1 MLYKEAVK
9 KNFAQRAFLE
19 MFVDERFKFI
29 GNAQLWLSVKWI
41 IESGYLINE
50 RHYATTFPRQ
60 KGSVIGIVLRDI
72 ASEKTIPKTE
82 PFREN

>member
-1 MLYKEAVK
+1 MLYKKTVK

-19 MFVDERFKFI
+19 MFVGKRFKLI

-50 RHYATTFPRQ
+50 RHYATTFPRR
-60 KGSVIGIVLRDI
+60 KSSVINVFELFDTYGHRLL
-72 ASEKTIPKTE
+72 
-82 PFREN
+82 